1 MEATVE
7 TRKDEPMAEEIK
19 PDHSVVLQRVEKY
32 GTEIRQ
38 LKELQAEIAKR
49 HAEQRAADEA
59 EKKSARDAIAK
70 KQNDAFS
77 QLLQLQVQEAQS
89 KQKRDAMLN
98 KLLAALLAVATSG
111 GGAGIYLASQK
122 PTEEERAREAAPV
135 TEAVAKE
142 SNEVEARV
150 EKNAKKIERLGEIA
164 VEQQV
169 QLSDG
174 VQYIGSKIDAAHP
187 RQRNDVEQPDSVKAA
202 KRKADKIKQR
212 KGAEELFKDED
223 DPFAGL

>member
-1 MEATVE
+1 MTEGAMTMSDVI
-7 TRKDEPMAEEIK
+7 EPNQ
-19 PDHSVVLQRVEKY
+19 SVVLQRVEKY

-59 EKKSARDAIAK
+59 EKKSAREAIAR
-70 KQNDAFS
+70 KQDDAFS
-77 QLLQLQVQEAQS
+77 KLLSLQVQEAEA
-89 KQKRDAMLN
+89 KAKRDAMMN
-98 KLLAALLAVATSG
+98 KLLAALLAIATSG

-122 PTEEERAREAAPV
+122 PTDEDRKREAAPV
-135 TEAVAKE
+135 VESFAKE
-142 SNEVEARV
+142 ADEVERRV

-174 VQYIGSKIDAAHP
+174 VQYIGDKIDAAHP
-187 RQRNDVEQPDSVKAA
+187 RQRGDVEEPDSVKAA
-202 KRKADKIKQR
+202 KRKAEKIKKR
-212 KGAEELFKDED
+212 KGAEELFRDEE
-223 DPFAGL
+223 DPFEGL